1 MSLGRYTGTADSNI
15 KQLYLDG
22 KEFYSKPVLQR
33 VKLLKENFSYFS
45 YNSKYFR
52 SEYMYFQ
59 FNKQT
64 AFKIIGVEILHYR
77 FRLKTVVK
85 EIMDKNELNKIYRV

>member
-1 MSLGRYTGTADSNI
+1 MSLGRYTGTTDSNI

-22 KEFYSKPVLQR
+22 KEFYSKPVLRR
-33 VKLLKENFSYFS
+33 VKLLKENFSCFS

-59 FNKQT
+59 FNTWNEYKL
-64 AFKIIGVEILHYR
+64 IGVEILHYKVC
-77 FRLKTVVK
+77 LKTVVK
-85 EIMDKNELNKIYRV
+85 EIINK

>member
-1 MSLGRYTGTADSNI
+1 MSLERYTGTTDSNI
-15 KQLYLDG
+15 KQMYLDG
-22 KEFYSKPVLQR
+22 KEFYGKPVLKR
-33 VKLLKENFSYFS
+33 VKQLKENFSCFS

-59 FNKQT
+59 FNT
-64 AFKIIGVEILHYR
+64 WNEYRLIGVEILYYR

-85 EIMDKNELNKIYRV
+85 EMNK

>member
-1 MSLGRYTGTADSNI
+1 MSLGRYTGTTDSNI
-15 KQLYLDG
+15 RQMYLDG
-22 KEFYSKPVLQR
+22 KEFYSKPVLRR

-52 SEYMYFQ
+52 SEYMCFQ
-59 FNKQT
+59 FNTWT
-64 AFKIIGVEILHYR
+64 AYKLVEVEILHYR

-85 EIMDKNELNKIYRV
+85 EIMSK